1 MASMS
6 GDREKYWPLIEKRYG
21 EKMSY
26 WFKQMEKVDGKK
38 YPEQI
43 AFLKENFGFNQA
55 HANAL
60 VMYTR
65 GSTTS
70 QRVTSMESYLKE
82 STPEQKKTV
91 KAIYKAIQSKNPKLE
106 VAMAWNKP
114 MLKMGDD
121 YVFGVAI
128 TKKYILIAPFRAH
141 VIKEFAPKLKEYKVN
156 KKTIQ
161 VPNDWKVDASLL
173 NGMVKASLAE
183 IAAEKKKKVIKKAAK
198 ASPKKR

>member
-1 MASMS
+1 MS

-26 WFKQMEKVDGKK
+26 WFKQMEKVEGKK
-38 YPEQI
+38 YPEQV

-82 STPEQKKTV
+82 SPADQKKTV
-91 KAIYKAIQSKNPKLE
+91 KAIYRAIQAKNPKLKL
-106 VAMAWNKP
+106 VMAWNKP
-114 MLKMGDD
+114 MLKSGDD
-121 YVFGVAI
+121 YVFGVAV

-141 VIKEFAPKLKEYKVN
+141 VIKEFAGKLKGYKVN

-161 VPNDWKVDASLL
+161 VPNDWKVDSALL
-173 NGMVKASLAE
+173 NGLVKACLAD
-183 IAAEKKKKVIKKAAK
+183 IAAEKKAKPVKKVVKKAAK
-198 ASPKKR
+198 KK

>member
-26 WFKQMEKVDGKK
+26 WFKQMEKVAGKK

-70 QRVTSMESYLKE
+70 QRVRSMDAYLKG
-82 STPEQKKTV
+82 SSAEQKKTV
-91 KAIYKAIQSKNPKLE
+91 TAIYKAIQSKHPKLE
-106 VAMAWNKP
+106 LVMAWNKP
-114 MLKMGDD
+114 MLKLGDE

-128 TKKYILIAPFRAH
+128 TKNYILIAPFRAD
-141 VIKEFAPKLKEYKVN
+141 VIAEFSAQLKGYTVN

-161 VPNDWKVDASLL
+161 VPNDWRVDSALL
-173 NGMVKASLAE
+173 NGLVKACLAE
-183 IAAEKKKKVIKKAAK
+183 IAAEKKNKVVKKTTKKEIKK
-198 ASPKKR
+198 R